1 MAEVRSRP
9 ARRSSRCRVAGS
21 SQLRTLHIECAP
33 GLMPR
38 AALGALVAPLFVSL
52 FRMGLLPGHALS

>member
-1 MAEVRSRP
+1 
-9 ARRSSRCRVAGS
+9 
-21 SQLRTLHIECAP
+21 
-33 GLMPR
+33 MPR